1 MSYLKY
7 FNVVEELI
15 REIKNTQ
22 EENIL
27 KAASII
33 AETIIKGG
41 IVHSFGSGHSYAAAI
56 EVAGRA
62 GGLIC
67 AKAIEEPS
75 RGMYEMIEGVG
86 TRLMENFDLRENDCA
101 ILISNSGRN
110 PLGIEIASHI
120 KKHGNKIIAVTSLE
134 ASKNLKSRHSSGKNL
149 YEFAD
154 VILDNRVME
163 GDSSVEIEGMPA
175 KIGPTSSIAAALLLN
190 STIIEAVEIMISRG
204 YTPPVYLSANI
215 DGGPEHNKKLVGKY
229 AERLFRK

>member
-7 FNVVEELI
+7 FEVIEELML
-15 REIKNTQ
+15 EIINTQ
-22 EENIL
+22 SENIHR
-27 KAASII
+27 AANII
-33 AETIIKGG
+33 AEAIMNGG

-67 AKAIEEPS
+67 SKAIEEPS

-86 TRLMENFDLRENDCA
+86 TRLMETFDLRENDCA
-101 ILISNSGRN
+101 IIISNSGRN
-110 PLGIEIASHI
+110 PLGIEIANHI
-120 KKHGNKIIAVTSLE
+120 RNHGNKIIVVTSLD
-134 ASKNLKSRHSSGKNL
+134 ASKKLKSRHSTLKNL

-163 GDSSVEIEGMPA
+163 GDSSIEIEGLPS

-190 STIIEAVEIMISRG
+190 STIIEAVEIMISNG

-215 DGGPEHNKKLVGKY
+215 DGGPEHNKKLVAKY
-229 AERLFRK
+229 AERLYRK

>member
-15 REIKNTQ
+15 SEIKNTQ
-22 EENIL
+22 GDNIL

-33 AETIIKGG
+33 AETIINGG

-75 RGMYEMIEGVG
+75 RGMYEIVEGVG
-86 TRLMENFDLRENDCA
+86 TKLMENFDLRENDCA

-110 PLGIEIASHI
+110 PLGIEIADHI
-120 KKHGNKIIAVTSLE
+120 KKHGNKIIVVTSLE
-134 ASKNLKSRHSSGKNL
+134 ASKKLKSRHSSGKNL

-163 GDSSVEIEGMPA
+163 GDSSVEIDGMPA

-190 STIIEAVEIMISRG
+190 STIIEAVEIMVSRG

-215 DGGPEHNKKLVGKY
+215 DGGPEHNKKLLKKY
-229 AERLFRK
+229 ADRLFRK

>member
-7 FNVVEELI
+7 FDVVEELMNDLKI
-15 REIKNTQ
+15 SQR
-22 EENIL
+22 ENIQ
-27 KAASII
+27 KAAIII
-33 AETIIKGG
+33 AEAIMKGG

-75 RGMYEMIEGVG
+75 RGIYEMVEGVG
-86 TRLMENFDLRENDCA
+86 ARLMETFDLRENDCA

-110 PLGIEIASHI
+110 PLGIEIANHI
-120 KKHGNKIIAVTSLE
+120 KNHGNKIIVVTSLE
-134 ASKNLKSRHSSGKNL
+134 ASKNLKSRHSLGKNL

-163 GDSSVEIEGMPA
+163 GDSSVEIEGMPS

-190 STIIEAVEIMISRG
+190 STIIEAVEIMVSKG

-215 DGGPEHNKKLVGKY
+215 DGGPEHNKKLVAKY
-229 AERLFRK
+229 AERLYRK

>member
-7 FNVVEELI
+7 FEVVEELI
-15 REIKNTQ
+15 NEIKDSQ
-22 EENIL
+22 SENIL

-33 AETIIKGG
+33 AEAIMNGG

-67 AKAIEEPS
+67 TKAIEEPS
-75 RGMYEMIEGVG
+75 RGIYEMVEGVG
-86 TRLMENFDLRENDCA
+86 ARLMETFDLRENDCA
-101 ILISNSGRN
+101 VLISNSGRN
-110 PLGIEIASHI
+110 PLGIEIADHI
-120 KKHGNKIIAVTSLE
+120 KKHGNKIIVVTSLE

-163 GDSSVEIEGMPA
+163 GDSSVEIEGMSS

-190 STIIEAVEIMISRG
+190 STIIEAVEIMISKG

-215 DGGPEHNKKLVGKY
+215 DGGPEHNKKLVEKY
-229 AERLFRK
+229 AERLYRK